1 MRFRLVLVLMTT
13 LFLVN
18 MLIIVGSVSAAIP
31 QSEGDI
37 VDDDKVD
44 ILDVLEWAIA
54 FGSTPTSSN
63 WNSVADVDG
72 NNVVNILDGA
82 VIGVNFGRQG

>member
-1 MRFRLVLVLMTT
+1 MTT

-31 QSEGDI
+31 PSEGDI
-37 VDDDKVD
+37 VDDDVVD
-44 ILDVLEWAIA
+44 ILDVLELAAA

-63 WNSVADVDG
+63 WNPVADIDG
-72 NNVVNILDGA
+72 NNIVNILDGA
-82 VIGVNFGRQG
+82 VIGTNFGGQG